1 MKTDKNESLENLLIK
16 LVSDHLEAPR
26 YDLSQIFITPDHSD
40 YGYNFNI
47 GVNDSLKYIVKKYF
61 QHEKINPTN
70 LFKIIMQSVVN
81 NISSANFNASKAKSE
96 IEGII
101 AKYRSIKRI
110 IAFPIANM
118 IVKKN
123 IKFFEYTIG
132 PTSYMKKRFPKMR
145 IDSNSDCHIFIED
158 FGDLDFLNDYHKRRI
173 ESRLGYFKFFLS
185 TPNTISSIQI
195 ASKYELLYST
205 AYYSDK
211 QGFLYE
217 NLSPLPQKFN
227 SIHDI
232 FKDRGIKRFY
242 KFLNTNKDISSL
254 IFASLAWYCET
265 LNPVSKEIK
274 IISLCSSLESLFG
287 FKFYPSSTGVKIVEI
302 SNLIYN
308 GIIDKKS
315 KIYKD
320 VDRLKEIRNNI
331 IHTTTMNQITSDDL
345 KYFCNL
351 VKNIIEG
358 TMAFIKKHKILNQN
372 EFNKKI
378 VNMMIDAK

>member
-1 MKTDKNESLENLLIK
+1 MKTNKNESLENLLIK

-26 YDLSQIFITPDHSD
+26 YDLSQIFITPYHSD

-47 GVNDSLKYIVKKYF
+47 GVNESLKNIVKKYF
-61 QHEKINPTN
+61 HHEKINLTN
-70 LFKIIMQSVVN
+70 IFKIILQSIVN
-81 NISSANFNASKAKSE
+81 NITDGSFNASKAKSE

-101 AKYRSIKRI
+101 TKYRSTKRI

-118 IVKKN
+118 IAKKN
-123 IKFFEYTIG
+123 IKFFEYTIA

-145 IDSNSDCHIFIED
+145 IDDNSNCHIFIED
-158 FGDLDFLNDYHKRRI
+158 FGDLDFLNDYHNRRI

-195 ASKYELLYST
+195 ASKYELVYST

-217 NLSPLPQKFN
+217 NLSPLPQKYN

-242 KFLNTNKDISSL
+242 KFLNKNKDISAL
-254 IFASLAWYCET
+254 IFASLAWYSET
-265 LNPVSKEIK
+265 LNPISKELK

-287 FKFYPSSTGVKIVEI
+287 FKFYPSTTGVKIVEI
-302 SNLIYN
+302 SNLIFN
-308 GIIDKKS
+308 SKIDKKS

-320 VDRLKEIRNNI
+320 VDRLKEIRNNF
-331 IHTTTMNQITSDDL
+331 IHSTDMNQLSLEDL

-358 TMAFIKKHKILNQN
+358 TMVFIKKHKIVNQN
-372 EFNKKI
+372 DFNKKI
-378 VNMMIDAK
+378 INMMIDAK